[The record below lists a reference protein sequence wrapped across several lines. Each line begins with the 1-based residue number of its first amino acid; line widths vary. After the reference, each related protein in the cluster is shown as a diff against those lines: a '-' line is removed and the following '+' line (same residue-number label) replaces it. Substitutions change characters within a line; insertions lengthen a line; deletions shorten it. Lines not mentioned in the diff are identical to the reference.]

1 MEITLE
7 TLHDNQEALREL
19 VSSVLTLLN
28 KEKGKI
34 GRQKEEKDN
43 QPTMPPIPNSV
54 AAALLRI
61 STRQLQR
68 IRKQYNLKWLKRGR
82 EVLYFLGPLI
92 EAINVYHLPWDP
104 VVFDKIRTNYK
115 NRPCL

>member
-28 KEKGKI
+28 KEKGKT

-54 AAALLRI
+54 AAALLRL
-61 STRQLQR
+61 ST
-68 IRKQYNLKWLKRGR
+68 
-82 EVLYFLGPLI
+82 VT
-92 EAINVYHLPWDP
+92 AV
-104 VVFDKIRTNYK
+104 K
-115 NRPCL
+115 NIGDAYALFNRFQQPPHHTAVALR

>member
-28 KEKGKI
+28 KEKGKT

-43 QPTMPPIPNSV
+43 QPTMPPIPNCKYSLKSGPV
-54 AAALLRI
+54 A
-61 STRQLQR
+61 
-68 IRKQYNLKWLKRGR
+68 
-82 EVLYFLGPLI
+82 
-92 EAINVYHLPWDP
+92 H
-104 VVFDKIRTNYK
+104 
-115 NRPCL
+115 

>member
-1 MEITLE
+1 MCRMAAKHPDRKIPRPASRPLE
-7 TLHDNQEALREL
+7 TLTKIAAQNPDGYFFKLY
-19 VSSVLTLLN
+19 LLS
-28 KEKGKI
+28 
-34 GRQKEEKDN
+34 RTVV
-43 QPTMPPIPNSV
+43 P
-54 AAALLRI
+54 ALLRI

-104 VVFDKIRTNYK
+104 DVFDKIRTNYK
-115 NRPCL
+115 NRPRL

>member
-28 KEKGKI
+28 KEKGKT

-82 EVLYFLGPLI
+82 EVLYFLDPLI

-104 VVFDKIRTNYK
+104 DVFDKIRTNYK
-115 NRPCL
+115 NRPRL